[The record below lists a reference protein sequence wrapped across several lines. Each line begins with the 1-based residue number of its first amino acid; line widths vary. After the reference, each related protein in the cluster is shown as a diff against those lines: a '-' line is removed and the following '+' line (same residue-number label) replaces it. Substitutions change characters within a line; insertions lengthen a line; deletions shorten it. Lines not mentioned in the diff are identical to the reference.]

1 MDDIQTGHQ
10 GNSGL
15 QQNTQN
21 LKENKINDQ
30 KRQRPGISDV
40 ERSLGVL
47 ILFLLKNFYV

>member
-1 MDDIQTGHQ
+1 MDDIKTGHQ

-21 LKENKINDQ
+21 LEENDINNQ
-30 KRQRPGISDV
+30 KRQRPGISDT

-47 ILFLLKNFYV
+47 ILFFY